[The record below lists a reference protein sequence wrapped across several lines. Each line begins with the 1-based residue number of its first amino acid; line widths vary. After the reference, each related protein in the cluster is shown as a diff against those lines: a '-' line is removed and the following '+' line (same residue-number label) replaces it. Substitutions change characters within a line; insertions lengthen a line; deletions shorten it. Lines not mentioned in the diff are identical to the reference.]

1 MTGEEL
7 RKRLAAANAPKPVEA
22 PATTP
27 AVAPEPGPVAPQTSV
42 QTTATPTAKT
52 PVVKRQPKASVETT
66 QATYKQA
73 EGSEWPVPGTPQYAK
88 ADAETKARV
97 DREWAK
103 LTPQQQEQT
112 RKFVY
117 KNTDTP
123 VAGPERA
130 PLLTDPSKKPPETVT
145 ELFGLDKVGEVGTLL
160 APALARA
167 VPATPLVDAL
177 VKQPI
182 VQKADAG
189 LLDLTAKK
197 QQEAR
202 ERAAYDEQR
211 RQDLQANPSQRAALE
226 LADTLRNAPAKS
238 AARTFLERR
247 SLQLIRERGAENI
260 KDGAAFQKLKDEA
273 AQQALSELVN
283 LSTSRQVPWDVDPR
297 AIDPTADLPSWENWK
312 AAFGPKLELRADGK
326 TAKAEGGAEW
336 LMNVPISLLDYTL
349 TSAFQGLESDNT
361 TPDFVDRFRNNLGER
376 RDVVTAMIE
385 GDPDLQADLSS
396 GDGQRV
402 TNALKKLGPFVGL
415 LILTPDPASVLWA
428 GYKGSKAALS
438 VGRNAKEIA
447 KELKAA
453 GTAAEKVSV
462 LTSAVET
469 AKKADEAKRV
479 ALKNA
484 NLIDQV
490 AKVQEAYTQS
500 GDVTQATKGVDKA
513 LAEEINDS
521 FAAALRADPEVAAYL
536 SEIGKPT
543 GNVDLKSLPSVKFGP
558 DEEARLTEI
567 EAKLKE
573 LGKQAEAAPDRVAL
587 EPIQSKQD
595 LLRRERATLKALQ
608 VAKAGETKFAEHY
621 KRAADLV
628 LEDVRTLSEGG
639 TTPARRASDV
649 GVTPAPV
656 VEAPEAADVLGAF
669 GGKETFTTA
678 KGSTYTINPDG
689 TTTRVKAPRPEHPGD
704 SGPKPASQ
712 QTVYVTPEDAE
723 KLGIFQTKGGSYTG
737 KHIRTSGSEAAVF
750 GAGIDGRVVGL
761 GTSRVPVQTKPAVG
775 LIPVELW
782 KDGREAHFGNVIT
795 SVGVSTVDAKTAER
809 IANADT
815 PEKILDALRRA
826 PPEVQEHVAG
836 RLGYKSFEDIRA
848 RVLGGPQSK
857 TLDKLHAQEQAA
869 HDAVKAAEQTRDALP
884 PEVQDLYRQAEE
896 AMKNAPQVKVR
907 QRGRPKTA
915 APKVPDTVTDAEAK
929 LEKVRAYLA
938 AQEAKGVNPAVLEKL
953 RAGVRQQEQA
963 VESLRAAQPV
973 EVPKPAPEPTKTRVD
988 TRKADELYA
997 QARAAEEA
1005 HKAKSDVVVQSA
1017 KDSLSKI
1024 RKKVLDTTAKAVL
1037 KDAEKASLM
1046 AALEGARPEFRVPA
1060 DQLRATEDAA
1070 AQARRVARAPVPEDV
1085 VIALARDRSDL
1096 EAVLDLRTRIGR
1108 RAARGPMRRV
1118 LDNTVTFFRDHLGK
1132 SWRDVQEASLTEAAS
1147 AVQRMFEG
1155 EAEGVG
1161 SRLTRAFVGADP
1173 TSPTPNLE
1181 AFRAIT
1187 PEEVAYFKR
1196 TLQNRNAPAEFLTLV
1211 TGAYLKP
1218 DVPLD
1223 APYAKALLQ
1232 TVADWAATDEDLVAL
1247 SERVLDTTRQVLG
1260 PDKLDQMRPRQVGDV
1275 MLAYGSGLAGAAQRV
1290 QVEGGFVF
1298 ANPEQMRDINSI
1310 FKEPTFG
1317 VGGNPRA
1324 SRGIQLLS
1332 RGVTDPYDYTR
1343 PIPEFG
1349 IGNRPEVTQP
1359 YVPAFNATR
1368 VPKPKTGDFEDIAE
1382 EIQDIYH
1389 SEIYVPRAVRD
1400 AFQKYADAAI
1410 ATNRLSN
1417 KMAGTDAALDFW
1429 KQAAILGVGLSNP
1442 GQSWM
1447 DHFGDIMQL
1456 ATKSPSMAGKAAVRS
1471 TAQQFLNT
1479 QGVAQMARLAD
1490 WLRNKSP
1497 GSTARQMDEVLSW
1510 ATFSPDVQ
1518 KALDGT
1524 GVLSNG
1530 VRGADE
1536 LRAMREGGVLENFV
1550 SGQFTRTALGTLPEQ
1565 PPGAL
1570 SKTAGAV
1577 TGSGVGLAVG
1587 GPTGALFGAIAG
1599 ALYGDT
1605 DVARKL
1611 ADQNKDALMTMVN
1624 VISNRRRAAI
1634 YIGFRE
1640 AGLPPSRAARETV
1653 KIVGDFSHELSP
1665 WMREH
1670 IAKWYPFFAYRK
1682 FNTRR
1687 TLQALANPYWMKAM
1701 YNAEGQAAQV
1711 ANAYLDS
1718 SDEYGFHTT
1727 FMEDEPDP
1735 IELDGLYKRL
1745 RASMPGAT
1753 EAQVYAE
1760 VDKQSDR
1767 LPRASERYNR
1777 LKAKLDGMDYNA
1789 AKQYIAR
1796 AEDPD
1801 VSALVGPYWAPDP
1814 VRAGLPEYAQ
1824 DRYAILLN
1832 KARSQALQ
1840 SYYHQGEGR
1849 SERSGDE
1856 QRFILAPPDPN
1867 MDGLN
1872 TAILTAL
1879 LPYTIVSGQGT
1890 AGTDLLSISSRDPF
1904 LSSLVQ
1910 AAGFVN
1916 PDSNQ
1921 DTPIPASI
1929 GQNLLVLNNYA
1940 PGTILV
1946 KNRNNEGIAP
1956 GDPSVNPGEELYY
1969 ISGRANAMMMLAA
1982 PVTRGTIAT
1991 LEAGKTAENFAG
2003 GANVK
2008 GDPDAVDNL
2017 GAWSWFT
2024 MGNTSKVRTGSA
2036 AANAT
2041 FANMDATDRIE
2052 AANERMGQQQ
2062 EPFTDIATRRMR
2074 ETSLAAE
2081 NPQDVERAVQTL
2093 RTQKKYDPRDIW
2105 LLRASLLRTMTPEE
2119 VGAMTDYQVVMK
2131 VVE

>member
-27 AVAPEPGPVAPQTSV
+27 AVAPEPESVAPQTSV
-42 QTTATPTAKT
+42 QATATPTAKT

-66 QATYKQA
+66 QAAYKQA

-130 PLLTDPSKKPPETVT
+130 PRLTDPSKKPPETVT

-202 ERAAYDEQR
+202 EQAAYDEQR

-297 AIDPTADLPSWENWK
+297 AIDPTADLPTWENWK

-415 LILTPDPASVLWA
+415 LILTPDPASVLGA

-438 VGRNAKEIA
+438 VGRNAEEIA

-656 VEAPEAADVLGAF
+656 VEEPEAADVLGAF
-669 GGKETFTTA
+669 GA
-678 KGSTYTINPDG
+678 
-689 TTTRVKAPRPEHPGD
+689 
-704 SGPKPASQ
+704 Q
-712 QTVYVTPEDAE
+712 
-723 KLGIFQTKGGSYTG
+723 
-737 KHIRTSGSEAAVF
+737 
-750 GAGIDGRVVGL
+750 
-761 GTSRVPVQTKPAVG
+761 
-775 LIPVELW
+775 
-782 KDGREAHFGNVIT
+782 
-795 SVGVSTVDAKTAER
+795 VDAKTAER

-1760 VDKQSDR
+1760 VDKQSDQ

-1916 PDSNQ
+1916 LDSNQ

-2131 VVE
+2131 VAE